1 MCNLCIEKSMLCK
14 KHVKFD
20 AKDGKGSH
28 TLLTC
33 RHKLYKL
40 YLKLQQFIHINGE
53 KKGELTL

>member
-1 MCNLCIEKSMLCK
+1 MLCK